1 MSKYTV
7 VDKRNSN
14 TRVFDDEA
22 EAKDKRNSLKSIVDN
37 PSDIDMVEGA
47 YEDYTAFENR
57 DETPPETEEVDPE
70 IVDMTEPEPETPAD
84 PGTPAAK
91 AAQPDPQEPDQSD
104 ELVLR
109 ENPIEYLRGVNPE
122 FVNTIKGTPAISKRG
137 FRFIQVHLGIKT
149 TSEVVESF
157 ENPRGVIVHAR
168 AELPNGRYAEA
179 HGEGYA
185 KGDVDSHEFA
195 RYADTRAKNRAI
207 SDLTSSGA
215 LAESELQ

>member
-1 MSKYTV
+1 MSNYTL
-7 VDKRNSN
+7 VDSRNNN
-14 TRVFDDEA
+14 TRVFDSRA
-22 EAKDKRNSLKSIVDN
+22 EADDKAKGLKGLVDN
-37 PSDIDMVEGA
+37 PSDIEVVQGA
-47 YEDYTAFENR
+47 YETYEDYQTEDVA
-57 DETPPETEEVDPE
+57 PETEEVNPDV
-70 IVDMTEPEPETPAD
+70 VDMTEPEPETPAD

-91 AAQPDPQEPDQSD
+91 AAQPEPQEVDQSD